1 MITEFNKALAQM
13 KADGTLDEIIKKWTG
28 ESQSTANS
36 AVPETTTPAG
46 QKATPKN
53 QNIAFQVILPLH
65 HLSSKMEKTN
75 TQESIW
81 T

>member
-1 MITEFNKALAQM
+1 MRSSRNGPVKANQLLTVLFQQQ
-13 KADGTLDEIIKKWTG
+13 LLLPVKK
-28 ESQSTANS
+28 QLL
-36 AVPETTTPAG
+36 
-46 QKATPKN
+46 KN

-75 TQESIW
+75 TQELIW

>member
-1 MITEFNKALAQM
+1 MRLSRNGQVKANHQVTVPFQKQL
-13 KADGTLDEIIKKWTG
+13 LLLVKK
-28 ESQSTANS
+28 QLL
-36 AVPETTTPAG
+36 
-46 QKATPKN
+46 KN

>member
-1 MITEFNKALAQM
+1 MRLSRNGPVKANQLLTVLFQ
-13 KADGTLDEIIKKWTG
+13 KQLLLLVKK
-28 ESQSTANS
+28 Q
-36 AVPETTTPAG
+36 PL
-46 QKATPKN
+46 KN

-75 TQESIW
+75 TQGSIW

>member
-1 MITEFNKALAQM
+1 MRSSRNGQVKANHQVTVLFQ
-13 KADGTLDEIIKKWTG
+13 KQLLLLVKKQLLK
-28 ESQSTANS
+28 S
-36 AVPETTTPAG
+36 
-46 QKATPKN
+46 

-65 HLSSKMEKTN
+65 HLSSKMGKTN

>member
-1 MITEFNKALAQM
+1 MRSSRNEPVKANQLLTVLFQQQ
-13 KADGTLDEIIKKWTG
+13 LLLLVKK
-28 ESQSTANS
+28 QLL
-36 AVPETTTPAG
+36 
-46 QKATPKN
+46 KN

-65 HLSSKMEKTN
+65 HLSSKMGKTN